1 MGIGMKTRTPSQ
13 GTFNQEPKKKRE
25 DLPQKRR
32 NHSSRNHSHSFKADH
47 KKEVAQQEVK
57 ELLMLVEVPV
67 EVVIQL
73 EMHNGTL

>member
-1 MGIGMKTRTPSQ
+1 MGILELLVKEHLTKNPKRKEKTHHRNDAT
-13 GTFNQEPKKKRE
+13 
-25 DLPQKRR
+25 RR
-32 NHSSRNHSHSFKADH
+32 NHSNRNHSHSFKADH
-47 KKEVAQQEVK
+47 KKEVVQQEVE

>member
-25 DLPQKRR
+25 DPPQKRR
-32 NHSSRNHSHSFKADH
+32 SRNHSHSFKVDH
-47 KKEVAQQEVK
+47 KKEVVQQEVE
-57 ELLMLVEVPV
+57 ELLMLIEMLA

>member
-25 DLPQKRR
+25 DPPQKRR
-32 NHSSRNHSHSFKADH
+32 NTTQPQQQKSQSQLQSRPQ
-47 KKEVAQQEVK
+47 KEVVRQEVE
-57 ELLMLVEVPV
+57 ELLMPI